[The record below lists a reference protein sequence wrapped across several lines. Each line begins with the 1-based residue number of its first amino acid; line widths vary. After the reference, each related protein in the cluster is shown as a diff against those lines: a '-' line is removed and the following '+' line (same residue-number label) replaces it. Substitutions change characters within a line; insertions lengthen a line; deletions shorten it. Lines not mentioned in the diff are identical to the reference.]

1 MTITAD
7 RVSQLSEAP
16 VPDHDELVS
25 RAAALRDGLWLDA
38 ATCDRERRL
47 TDEAIAG
54 ITDAG
59 LTRLMTPK
67 CFGGS
72 QTDMRTFLDV
82 TSELGRGCC
91 SAAWVTGVLNAGN
104 FVASLFPAAAQH
116 ELWRDDP
123 DARTALVLGA
133 PRAAVEHVEGGIRV
147 TGEWPYA
154 SGSLH
159 AEWVTVLIPS
169 GTRSPGRDVHLVLIP
184 VGDVVIKDTW
194 HFSGMRG
201 TGSNTI
207 VADGVFVPHH
217 RAIPFMPLLSGDADT
232 LQDATHLYR
241 NSLMGLFSVG
251 LLGALIGGADTAL
264 QYVLEQGPNRPVAAT
279 TYANQTESPS
289 FQLDLADAATTIDAA
304 KLLAHRITDTV
315 DTYAQTSQFPDLVIR
330 ARNRMDSNR
339 VAHQCRE
346 TIDLLMT
353 VYGSSAFAETNP
365 LQRIW
370 RDVNVGSRHAAFGMG
385 IPQQLHGR
393 ALIGRDPREISFL
406 V

>member
-7 RVSQLSEAP
+7 ATSQLDQSL
-16 VPDHDELVS
+16 VPNHDELVS
-25 RAAALRDGLWLDA
+25 RATALRADLLADA
-38 ATCDRERRL
+38 DACDRERRL
-47 TDEAIAG
+47 TDRAIKE

-59 LTRLMTPK
+59 LIRLMTPK
-67 CFGGS
+67 RFGGF
-72 QTDMRTFLDV
+72 QTDMRSFLDV
-82 TSELGRGCC
+82 TSELARGCC
-91 SAAWVTGVLNAGN
+91 SSAWVTGVLNAGN
-104 FVASLFPAAAQH
+104 FVASLFPTPAQE
-116 ELWRDDP
+116 ELWGDNP

-133 PRAAVEHVEGGIRV
+133 PRAAVEHVDGGIRV
-147 TGEWPYA
+147 SGEWPYA

-159 AEWVTVLIPS
+159 AEWVSVLIPS

-184 VGDVVIKDTW
+184 VDEVVIEDTW
-194 HFSGMRG
+194 QFAGMRG

-207 VADGVFVPHH
+207 VAQSAFVPHH
-217 RAIPFMPLLSGDADT
+217 RAIPFMPLLSGGADA
-232 LQDATHLYR
+232 LVDATHLYR

-251 LLGALIGGADTAL
+251 LLGSLIGGAETAF
-264 QYVLEQGPNRPVAAT
+264 QYVLERGPSRPVAAT

-289 FQLDLADAATTIDAA
+289 FQLDLAHAATLIDTA

-315 DTYAQTSQFPDLVIR
+315 DTCAQTNQFPDLVTR
-330 ARNRMDSNR
+330 TRNRMDSTQ
-339 VAHQCRE
+339 VAQQCRE
-346 TIDLLMT
+346 TVDLLMT
-353 VYGSSAFAETNP
+353 AYGSSAFAESNP

-370 RDVNVGSRHAAFGMG
+370 RDINVGSRHAAFGMG